1 MSTQVSTAFV
11 QQFSSNITMLSQQM
25 GSLLRGG
32 VDSETITGEKAFF
45 DRVGKAAAVVRTTR
59 HGDTPLM
66 LAA

>member
-1 MSTQVSTAFV
+1 
-11 QQFSSNITMLSQQM
+11 MLSQQM
-25 GSLLRGG
+25 GSLLRGS

-45 DRVGKAAAVVRTTR
+45 DQVGKAAAVVRTTR